1 MIKKLKIYSE
11 VMQNMGFDYVK
22 FRAGY
27 ELKRK
32 TGLLK
37 GKFPLS
43 PNRKKFIS
51 LQEWKDLGI
60 NFFFDS
66 KEEIELQKN
75 PNNSLQEY
83 YNKFQKGHL
92 LYFNSKYFKIGRDYN
107 WITNP
112 ENNFEYDASKHWT
125 EVEDLSSEAG
135 DIKFVWEKS
144 RFSYIH
150 NLIRYDYH
158 FDKDISELIFGEID
172 SWIEHNPVNQ
182 GPNYKCSQEISLR
195 IMNWCFALFY
205 YKNSK
210 ALNEERFEK
219 ILHHI
224 YWQLHHVR
232 SNINFS
238 RKAVRN
244 NHAITETLMLYL
256 SGILFP
262 FFPESKKWS
271 KEGKAWFEEEILY
284 QIYDDGTFLQYAHN
298 YHRVVI
304 QLMTYGFSLAKLNGD
319 TFKKAVYDKAKL
331 SLNYLYQCQID
342 TSGRLPHYG
351 NNDGALFFKFNDA
364 HFRDYRPQ
372 LNALHYF
379 FNGSSYS
386 HTVDSEEELF
396 WFCNKLETA
405 QNDSLRLKKVDI
417 SSFDDSGCYV
427 INKTDYL
434 AFIKCGNHKHR
445 PTHADNLH
453 FDLWY
458 KGENVLR
465 DAGTYKYNTDPE
477 LVRFFNGTASHN
489 TVQLGDHDQMKKGP
503 RFIWLNWS
511 SVNYASL
518 KEEGEEIVFEGE
530 ANVYQHIE
538 NGIVHKR
545 SIRFKEKSNEWIIE
559 DHLKHQ
565 TNLPIKQ
572 IWNLHPSFISK
583 FSIESIDENDSKLDM
598 NIRDSFYADLYGQ
611 KEKSEAIVFETT
623 TKRIKTVIKLK

>member
-1 MIKKLKIYSE
+1 MIKKLKIYFE

-22 FRAGY
+22 FRTGY

-37 GKFPLS
+37 GKFPVN
-43 PNRKKFIS
+43 PNTRKFIS
-51 LQEWKDLGI
+51 LEEWKNLGI
-60 NFFFDS
+60 NFFFDA
-66 KEEIELQKN
+66 KEDIKLEKN
-75 PNNSLQEY
+75 ANSALKEY
-83 YNKFQKGHL
+83 YDKFQEGHL
-92 LYFNSKYFKIGRDYN
+92 LYFNSKYINIGKGYN

-112 ENNFEYDASKHWT
+112 ENNFQYDVSRHWT
-125 EVEDLSSEAG
+125 EVEDLNSEAG

-144 RFSYIH
+144 RFSYLH

-158 FDKDISELIFGEID
+158 FNNDCSELIFEEID
-172 SWIEHNPVNQ
+172 SWIEHNPINQ

-195 IMNWCFALFY
+195 IMNWSFALYY

-210 ALNEERFEK
+210 ALNEERFER
-219 ILHHI
+219 ILHNI

-232 SNINFS
+232 NNINFS

-256 SGILFP
+256 AGILFP

-271 KEGKAWFEEEILY
+271 SKGKAWFEEEILY
-284 QIYDDGTFLQYAHN
+284 QIYEDGTFLQYAHN

-304 QLMTYGFSLAKLNGD
+304 QLMTYGFILAKLNGE
-319 TFKKAVYDKAKL
+319 TFAEEVYEKAKL
-331 SLNYLYQCQID
+331 SLNYLYQCQIKE
-342 TSGRLPHYG
+342 SGRLPHYG

-372 LNALHYF
+372 LNTLHYF
-379 FNGSSYS
+379 FNGNSYS
-386 HTVDSEEELF
+386 ESAESSEEIF
-396 WFCNKLETA
+396 WFCNKLKRKG
-405 QNDSLRLKKVDI
+405 QRFISLKKEPT
-417 SSFDDSGCYV
+417 SSFDDSGCYL
-427 INKTDYL
+427 INKSDYL

-453 FDLWY
+453 FDLWH

-477 LVRFFNGTASHN
+477 LVKFFNGTAGHN
-489 TVQLGDHDQMKKGP
+489 TIQLGDFDQMKKGP

-511 SVNYASL
+511 SINFANLSV
-518 KEEGEEIVFEGE
+518 EGNEILFEGE
-530 ANVYQHIE
+530 ANVYKHIDD
-538 NGIVHKR
+538 GIVHNRKICFR
-545 SIRFKEKSNEWIIE
+545 EQENKWIIE
-559 DHLKHQ
+559 DYLKHQ
-565 TNLPIKQ
+565 TNFPIKQ
-572 IWNLHPSFISK
+572 IWNLHPSFTSN
-583 FSIESIDENDSKLDM
+583 FTLEAIDANGCEL
-598 NIRDSFYADLYGQ
+598 NIKTKESFYADLYGQ
-611 KEKSEAIVFETT
+611 KETSKAFVFETN